1 MNFLRNISMFYKM
14 LLTPLLILAVFLAVQ
29 GFAIWQEQKQAA
41 SVRTMNDKV
50 FQSYRLTVNLEQAV
64 NLAQKDIKDSIGA
77 LSPFGIEDARLVLEP
92 FLAEASAYAEA
103 FAADEEVSARYAP
116 LIAALTD
123 YEAAAAGLQQAME
136 DGDASAESSFT
147 SRLDKNF
154 LIVLSHLQKVRAVDD
169 QEVTDRAGALQS
181 AFDAALLRN
190 LISMVGAVVLA
201 LLAAWLIG
209 RAVSRRMR
217 ATDKAVQA
225 LQSGD
230 LSVEIEESSAN
241 DELGSIARAIDSF
254 REALVERRK
263 MQAEQMEK
271 AERDKA
277 ESQRVVNLSRE
288 FDSNAKQSL
297 GNVTAAISDIQ
308 QIASQLVEQT
318 GEVDGQSGEVS
329 RLAESVS
336 GNINGMAEATSELS
350 SAIAEISEQVARA
363 VDVAKT
369 ANGNAEESSEKVRQ
383 LDLAADKIGTVIGLI
398 NDIAEQ
404 TNLLALNAT
413 IEAARA
419 GDAGKGFAVV
429 ANEVKGLATQTA
441 KATDEIGQ
449 LIGEI
454 QSSVKDTVE
463 SIHGISEQTSRMS
476 EISSI
481 IAAAVEEQNA
491 TTDNIARNA
500 RSASGTVEQT
510 AQRMERLSELAT
522 MSQALANKTHD
533 QVGAVDGEAGNVRDL
548 VSGFLEDMRQR

>member
-1 MNFLRNISMFYKM
+1 MSFLRNISMFQKM
-14 LLTPLLILAVFLAVQ
+14 LLTPLLILAVFLVVQ
-29 GFAIWQEQKQAA
+29 GLSIWQEQQQAA

-64 NLAQKDIKDSIGA
+64 NVAQKDIKDSIGA

-92 FLAEASAYAEA
+92 ILAEANAYAEA
-103 FAADEEVSARYAP
+103 FQEDEEVSARYAP
-116 LIAALTD
+116 LITALKD
-123 YEAAAAGLQQAME
+123 YEAAAAGLQKAME

-154 LIVLSHLQKVRAVDD
+154 LIVLSGLQKVRAVDD
-169 QEVTDRAGALQS
+169 QEVTDRAGALQA

-263 MQAEQMEK
+263 MQAEQMQK
-271 AERDKA
+271 AEREKE

-297 GNVTAAISDIQ
+297 GNVSEAITDIQ
-308 QIASQLVEQT
+308 QIAGQLVEQT

-336 GNINGMAEATSELS
+336 DNINGMAEATSELS
-350 SAIAEISEQVARA
+350 SAISEISEQVARA

-369 ANGNAEESSEKVRQ
+369 ANGNAEQSSQKVRE

-441 KATDEIGQ
+441 KATEEISQ
-449 LIGEI
+449 LVGEI
-454 QSSVKDTVE
+454 QTSVKDTVA

-500 RSASGTVEQT
+500 QSASGTVEQT

-522 MSQALANKTHD
+522 KSQALANKTRD
-533 QVGAVDGEAGNVRDL
+533 QVGAVDGEAGTVRDL